1 MKKTIVD
8 VNYIPEKL
16 NINISDVEVE
26 SLNKLKKIIS
36 SQKQLE

>member
-8 VNYIPEKL
+8 VNYILEKL